1 MLLKEEERN
10 IYSALMG
17 TAAFHL
23 LILVIFLWVRLGEV
37 KIIAKEQV
45 VIEFDEQT
53 YKAVQEYAKHMKPL
67 ESYAE
72 KAPVIKGT
80 ESMKL
85 TQDAIKNIAVNTSE
99 KIKDQIS
106 TEKYIEQ
113 VKQELGIKELN
124 QQLDRSAGEE
134 PVAEDANNSKNK
146 PPPQTEKKEY
156 HGPTRISYSLEGRTD
171 RYMYMPVYKCESSG
185 NVSIDII
192 VSPSGAVIGES
203 VASSSVSD
211 DCLIEAAIDAAHKS
225 IFSVKL
231 DAESR
236 QRGTISYEFVAQ

>member
-1 MLLKEEERN
+1 MFLKEEERN
-10 IYSALMG
+10 IYTALLG

-23 LILVIFLWVRLGEV
+23 VILVAFLWVRLGDV

-72 KAPVIKGT
+72 KAPVVKGT
-80 ESMKL
+80 EAMKL

-106 TEKYIEQ
+106 TDKYIEQ

-124 QQLDRSAGEE
+124 QQLDRSAGDQ
-134 PVAEDANNSKNK
+134 PVAADPENNKNSQQ
-146 PPPQTEKKEY
+146 PTEKKSY
-156 HGPTRISYSLEGRTD
+156 HGPTRISYSLEGRKMTHED
-171 RYMYMPVYKCESSG
+171 IPVYKCESSG
-185 NVSIDII
+185 NVTIDIV
-192 VSPSGAVIGES
+192 VSPSGEVIGQS
-203 VASSSVSD
+203 VSASSTNE
-211 DCLIEAAIDAAHKS
+211 DCLIEAALDAARKS
-225 IFSVKL
+225 QFNIKL
-231 DAESR
+231 DAEPKAH
-236 QRGTISYEFVAQ
+236 GTISYEFVAQ